1 MRYYHGEFDPERLPF
16 RSREEALAHWLAQR
30 IPTQPDVESA
40 REGQHGAM
48 SEEQIPRRKRKQTA
62 ELVAEAGKPTLK
74 GSWSAP
80 QEPGRLGRGGS
91 SSRNLHAIPGV
102 DMMDKLM
109 AHCAPEPSS

>member
-16 RSREEALAHWLAQR
+16 RSREEALQHWLAQR

-74 GSWSAP
+74 GSWSLSKPVWIAVSP
-80 QEPGRLGRGGS
+80 DPLQ
-91 SSRNLHAIPGV
+91 IPWSTGT
-102 DMMDKLM
+102 
-109 AHCAPEPSS
+109 SW